1 VILRRTRRRG
11 VVDPAPGFDGEHRA
25 QLRARI
31 DAARAL
37 VADDDR
43 RLMERIAGAP
53 PAYLMVHTSSVI
65 VRHCEM
71 LEPRPALGETRVVV
85 TPTVAS
91 GRWHLDVATADQA
104 GLLAAFTGVLHEAAI
119 DVERAVIATW
129 PDGGA
134 LQSFVVA
141 VDRAPDTNEL
151 ERAFSGAL
159 GMVPRARPVVG
170 ARVTFDQTASPL
182 YTACQVQAV
191 DEPGLLHAITAA
203 MAAAEVDIH
212 AARVTTVDGM
222 AVDHFDLS
230 DRAGHKLDRV
240 REDAIVA
247 GLTAERAGC

>member
-1 VILRRTRRRG
+1 MRRRTRRRTLVERAHFG
-11 VVDPAPGFDGEHRA
+11 GEHDG
-25 QLRARI
+25 QLRTRVA
-31 DAARAL
+31 AARAL

-43 RLMERIAGAP
+43 RLIERIAGAP

-71 LEPRPALGETRVVV
+71 LEPRPRLGETRVVV

-104 GLLAAFTGVLHEAAI
+104 GLLAAFTGVLHEAGI
-119 DVERAVIATW
+119 DVERAVVATW

-134 LQSFVVA
+134 LQSFVVVA
-141 VDRAPDTNEL
+141 DRAPDTSAL
-151 ERAFSGAL
+151 EHSFSGAL
-159 GMVPRARPVVG
+159 GVMPRARPVVG
-170 ARVTFDQTASPL
+170 ARVTFDHGVSPL
-182 YTACQVQAV
+182 YTACQVHAV

-203 MAAAEVDIH
+203 LAIAEVDIH
-212 AARVTTVDGM
+212 AARVTTVHGT

-230 DRAGHKLDRV
+230 DRAGNKLDRT

>member
-1 VILRRTRRRG
+1 MIRRGRRRPDVEAG
-11 VVDPAPGFDGEHRA
+11 ARLDREQLA
-25 QLRARI
+25 QLRARV
-31 DAARAL
+31 DAAQAL
-37 VADDDR
+37 LGATDR
-43 RLMERIAGAP
+43 RLIARIADAP

-71 LEPRPALGETRVVV
+71 LEPRPRAGEPRVVV
-85 TPTVAS
+85 TPTARL
-91 GRWHLDVATADQA
+91 GRWSLDVAAADQP
-104 GLLAAFTGVLHEAAI
+104 GLLAAFTGVLHEAGI

-141 VDRAPDTNEL
+141 AELTPDAAQLECSLSAALNAPP
-151 ERAFSGAL
+151 S
-159 GMVPRARPVVG
+159 ARPVTG
-170 ARVTFDQTASPL
+170 ARVTFDHAVSPL
-182 YTACQVQAV
+182 YTACRVQAA
-191 DEPGLLHAITAA
+191 DEPGLLHAITTA
-203 MAAAEVDIH
+203 MAAAGVDIH

-230 DRAGHKLDRV
+230 DRAGSKLDRV

>member
-1 VILRRTRRRG
+1 VILRRIRRRS
-11 VVDPAPGFDGEHRA
+11 VVDPAWQVDSEHGA
-25 QLRARI
+25 QLRTRV
-31 DAARAL
+31 DAACAL
-37 VADDDR
+37 VANDP
-43 RLMERIAGAP
+43 RLIERIAGAP

-71 LEPRPALGETRVVV
+71 LEPRPRVGETRVVI

-104 GLLAAFTGVLHEAAI
+104 GLLAAFTGVLHEAGI
-119 DVERAVIATW
+119 DVKRAVIATW

-134 LQSFVVA
+134 LQSFVVSA
-141 VDRAPDTNEL
+141 DRAPDPGAL
-151 ERAFSGAL
+151 ERSFSGAL
-159 GMVPRARPVVG
+159 GTVPRVRPLGG

-191 DEPGLLHAITAA
+191 DEPGLLHAITTA
-203 MAAAEVDIH
+203 MAAADVDIH

-230 DRAGHKLDRV
+230 DRAGHKLDRS

-247 GLTAERAGC
+247 GLTAVRVA